1 MSAPIRTSSCEILTD
16 ITASGANLIA
26 SRLIIAKFVE
36 AGAMWLFPPYSM
48 IIGSVTYPLINP
60 RIITPI
66 GGTVNI
72 IVKSKGV
79 ITRAT
84 TVKINCNFYDD
95 LKAKYSPASAIADT
109 KNMINNV
116 MQ

>member
-1 MSAPIRTSSCEILTD
+1 MLAPIRTSSYEILTD

-36 AGAMWLFPPYSM
+36 AGATWLFPPYSM
-48 IIGSVTYPLINP
+48 IMGSVTCPLINP

-66 GGTVNI
+66 GGIVNI

-84 TVKINCNFYDD
+84 TAKINCNFYND
-95 LKAKYSPASAIADT
+95 LQAKYSPASAIIDAR
-109 KNMINNV
+109 NMINNV